1 MPTKLIKDDKR
12 LQDID
17 DHIQAKND
25 EETHKK
31 TRLFKMP
38 TMKIKDKEKT
48 QAINPEDSGG
58 DLEVEDFGASESE
71 VEVKDEN
78 EELDAQ

>member
-1 MPTKLIKDDKR
+1 MPTKLIKDNKR

-17 DHIQAKND
+17 DNIQAKND
-25 EETHKK
+25 EQSNKK
-31 TRLFKMP
+31 KRFFKMP

-71 VEVKDEN
+71 VE
-78 EELDAQ
+78 